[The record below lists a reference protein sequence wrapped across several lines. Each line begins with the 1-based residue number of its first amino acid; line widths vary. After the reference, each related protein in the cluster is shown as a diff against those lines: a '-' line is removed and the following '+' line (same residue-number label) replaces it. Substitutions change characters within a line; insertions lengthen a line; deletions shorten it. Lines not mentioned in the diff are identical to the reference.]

1 MRVNGSLIQKSEME
15 GEYKYGLMDQDMKD
29 IGKIIKLT
37 VKVD

>member
-1 MRVNGSLIQKSEME
+1 MKVNGSLIRKSEME
-15 GEYKYGLMDQDMKD
+15 GEFKYGLMDQDMKD